1 MSNLHK
7 LKMVAVLFANLHI
20 KKAIIQIWFQRTSQT
35 LENYGTKWNTFCI
48 KKQTI
53 YFRIVHAILNL
64 IALSMIFFI
73 SKIAKIRDTLLS
85 AKPDANIH
93 NEPTP
98 PAAPNPLLTF
108 SQISESNVSK
118 LIRIHVQLKSSRT
131 ALIFWP
137 GQSQWS
143 KISHWQKFPDTFK
156 IAHVTPLLKN
166 FTRSKWIKQF

>member
-1 MSNLHK
+1 MSNLHQ

-20 KKAIIQIWFQRTSQT
+20 KKTIIQIWFQRTSQT

-64 IALSMIFFI
+64 LALSMIFFI

-118 LIRIHVQLKSSRT
+118 LIRSS
-131 ALIFWP
+131 P
-137 GQSQWS
+137 S
-143 KISHWQKFPDTFK
+143 KFDLDPCPTQIVKDSADILAGSITM
-156 IAHVTPLLKN
+156 IKN
-166 FTRSKWIKQF
+166 LSLAEVPRYLQNCSCYTTIKKLH